1 MKTITKSAISF
12 LLLVILSFH
21 FPANINGCTSAIFT
35 GKVTA
40 DGRPIMWKHRD
51 TGQPNN
57 RVDKYKGEK
66 YTFVALV
73 NSNTKGESAWSGTNH
88 AGLSIMNTASYNL
101 NTIEDLKKNNVSYV
115 MFQALSKCSTLAEF
129 EQLLDDFQPLA
140 LEANIAVI
148 DAYGG
153 AAYYECAED
162 KWTKLDA
169 NDPRIAPNGYLVY
182 TNHSFTGRF
191 QQGSGYVRYN
201 TAVTIINEA
210 LNTGKKITPQWVSAN
225 LSRSFRHSLLG
236 IDLIQLMGN
245 NTCDASANNTGNASA
260 MANASGYFIDQDF
273 IPRLSST
280 AATITHGIKPG
291 DDPSLSVMW
300 TILGYPPL
308 GIAIPIMVDADLPH
322 FMTKRDDNK
331 NALICD
337 QVLAVK
343 ARDIFDITRGNGQS
357 YFNFRILHTKYMRT
371 ISPIE
376 NKLFNQFYIHMDQW
390 LVDKKHD
397 QKKLTKL
404 INSTYNQYIQIL
416 N

>member
-1 MKTITKSAISF
+1 MKTIHNY
-12 LLLVILSFH
+12 LLSFALLFALTIF
-21 FPANINGCTSAIFT
+21 FPADLNGCTSAIFT
-35 GKVTA
+35 GRVTV

-66 YTFVALV
+66 HTFIALV
-73 NSNTKGESAWSGTNH
+73 NSNTKGNSAWSGTNE

-129 EQLLDDFQPLA
+129 EQLLDEFRPLA

-148 DAYGG
+148 DAQGG

-169 NDPRIAPNGYLVY
+169 NDPKIAPQGYIAY

-191 QQGSGYVRYN
+191 EQGSGYIRYN
-201 TAVTIINEA
+201 TAISIINEA
-210 LNTGKKITPQWVSAN
+210 LNTGKRISPQWIAAN

-236 IDLIQLMGN
+236 IDLVQLMGEN
-245 NTCDASANNTGNASA
+245 PATVSALGNS
-260 MANASGYFIDQDF
+260 SGYFIDQDF

-280 AATITHGIKPG
+280 SVTIAHGVKPG
-291 DDPSLSVMW
+291 EDPSLSVMW

-308 GIAIPIMVDADLPH
+308 GIAIPTMVNLDMPH
-322 FMTKRDDNK
+322 FITKSHDSE

-337 QVLAVK
+337 QVLEIK
-343 ARDIFDITRGNGQS
+343 ARDIFNISRGNGQS
-357 YFNFRILHTKYMRT
+357 YFNFRLLYNKYMKA
-371 ISPIE
+371 IAPIE
-376 NKLFNQFYIHMDQW
+376 QEIFTQFYTLMDQW
-390 LVDKKHD
+390 RSGTKPNSK
-397 QKKLTKL
+397 QLTQL
-404 INSTYNQYIQIL
+404 TTNTYNQYTQIIPRI